1 MKSIEE
7 EVHQKKWHNNH
18 HKAVINIL
26 YTYHFIKENMAS
38 LLRPYKISFQ
48 QYNVLRILRGAHPLG
63 LSSANI
69 QEKLIDRKSDASRLI
84 NRIEKLGLI
93 ERRQNKKDKRVSE
106 VFLTLRGLEILGQI
120 RVIDKFY
127 KDKMPLKLT
136 DEEAQ
141 LLSALLDKSRM

>member
-63 LSSANI
+63 LSSVHI
-69 QEKLIDRKSDASRLI
+69 QEKLIDRKSDVSRLI
-84 NRIEKLGLI
+84 NRIEKLGFI
-93 ERRQNKKDKRVSE
+93 E
-106 VFLTLRGLEILGQI
+106 
-120 RVIDKFY
+120 
-127 KDKMPLKLT
+127 
-136 DEEAQ
+136 
-141 LLSALLDKSRM
+141 KS

>member
-1 MKSIEE
+1 
-7 EVHQKKWHNNH
+7 
-18 HKAVINIL
+18 
-26 YTYHFIKENMAS
+26 
-38 LLRPYKISFQ
+38 
-48 QYNVLRILRGAHPLG
+48 LRILRGAHPLG
-63 LSSANI
+63 LSSARI
-69 QEKLIDRKSDASRLI
+69 QEKLIDRKSDVSRLI

>member
-7 EVHQKKWHNNH
+7 EVQQKKWHNDQ

-26 YTYHFIKENMAS
+26 FTYHVFKENMSS
-38 LLRPYKISFQ
+38 LLKPYKISFQ
-48 QYNVLRILRGAHPLG
+48 QYNVLRILRASHPKG
-63 LSSANI
+63 ISSVFI
-69 QEKLIDRKSDASRLI
+69 QNRKSDVSRLI

-93 ERRQNKKDKRVSE
+93 ERRQNREDKRISE
-106 VFLTLRGLEILGQI
+106 IYLTLRGLELLGQI

-127 KDKMPLKLT
+127 KDKMPQKLS
-136 DEEAQ
+136 DEDAQ